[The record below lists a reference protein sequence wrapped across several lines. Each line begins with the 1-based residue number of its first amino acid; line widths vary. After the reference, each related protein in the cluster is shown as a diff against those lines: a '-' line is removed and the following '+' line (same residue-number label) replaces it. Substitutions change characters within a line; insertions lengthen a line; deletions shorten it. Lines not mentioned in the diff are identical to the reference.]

1 VNDLAGWLLLV
12 TLVLAV
18 GDWVA
23 VGTGNRRAEYLF
35 KPATMLPLI
44 AAALVLEPADDTMRI
59 FFVVALCLSLLG
71 DVFLMLPDQNR
82 FFVPGLGSFLVAH
95 LAYIVGLLAGGVS
108 GVALALGVLLV
119 AVAIGA
125 VAPRVVNGARSVDPR
140 LGVPVL
146 AYVIVISVMVACA
159 IGSMVPLAIAGA
171 VLFYLSDLAIGW
183 SRFVREFPASR
194 LVIITTYHTAQVL
207 LTVSLVVD
215 R

>member
-1 VNDLAGWLLLV
+1 VNDTARWLLVAALG
-12 TLVLAV
+12 LAV
-18 GDWVA
+18 GDWIA
-23 VGTGNRRAEYLF
+23 VGAGNRRAEYLF

-44 AAALVLEPADDTMRI
+44 AAALVLEPADETMRV

-71 DVFLMLPDQNR
+71 DVFLMLPDQDR
-82 FFVPGLGSFLVAH
+82 FFVPGLGSFLLAH
-95 LAYIVGLLAGGVS
+95 VAYIAGLLAGGVS
-108 GVALALGVLLV
+108 GVAL
-119 AVAIGA
+119 
-125 VAPRVVNGARSVDPR
+125 
-140 LGVPVL
+140 GVPVL
-146 AYVIVISVMVACA
+146 AYVLVISVMVASAVGSVVPAA
-159 IGSMVPLAIAGA
+159 IGGA

>member
-1 VNDLAGWLLLV
+1 VNDTARWLLVAALG
-12 TLVLAV
+12 LAV
-18 GDWVA
+18 GDWIA
-23 VGTGNRRAEYLF
+23 VGAGNRRAEYLF

-44 AAALVLEPADDTMRI
+44 AAALVLEPADETMRV

-71 DVFLMLPDQNR
+71 DVFLMLPDQDR
-82 FFVPGLGSFLVAH
+82 FFVPGLGSFLLAH
-95 LAYIVGLLAGGVS
+95 VAYIAGLLAGGVS

-119 AVAIGA
+119 AVAILT
-125 VAPRVVNGARSVDPR
+125 VAPRVVNGARSMDPR

-146 AYVIVISVMVACA
+146 AYVLVISVMVASAVGSVVPAA
-159 IGSMVPLAIAGA
+159 IGGA